1 MFVGRAKRSAGNRQP
16 VGSAAEL
23 YVNGSESESVQW
35 CDCDWGD
42 CGSCD
47 LGDCGLDAVEVAD
60 GHKHD
65 YNPVAV
71 AVDRRR
77 GYQTASQSP

>member
-23 YVNGSESESVQW
+23 YVNGSASESVQW

-65 YNPVAV
+65 CNPDHLEMIAISI
-71 AVDRRR
+71 RIEKK
-77 GYQTASQSP
+77 SK